1 EDTGE
6 YSCDIGDQETKAS
19 LNVRALPVLFKKELK
34 DKEVEEGAMVKFQC
48 ELTKD
53 NATVEWRKG
62 TVDLFPCSKYEIKL
76 SGRIAELVIHNAEP
90 EDA

>member
-6 YSCDIGDQETKAS
+6 YSCDTGDQESKAS
-19 LNVRALPVLFKKELK
+19 LNVKALPVLFKKELK
-34 DKEVEEGAMVKFQC
+34 DKEVEEGAAVKFQC

-62 TVDLFPCSKYEIKL
+62 TMELFPCAKYEIKL
-76 SGRIAELVIHNAEP
+76 SGRTAELVIHNVEP

>member
-6 YSCDIGDQETKAS
+6 YSCDTGDQESRAALHVK
-19 LNVRALPVLFKKELK
+19 ALPVLFQKQLK
-34 DKEVEEGAMVKFQC
+34 DEEAEEGAAVKFQC

-53 NATVEWRKG
+53 NAAVEWRKG
-62 TVDLFPCSKYEIKL
+62 TMELFPCAKYEIKL
-76 SGRIAELVIHNAEP
+76 SGRRAELVIHNVEP